1 MPALATF
8 ADTLALALTNL
19 CDVYWPYRGHRND
32 STNEGSKMTR
42 TTRLLLTTGAIA
54 LGAAAFAGASLA
66 DGGWGRHHGGPGHGG
81 PGGWGRGA
89 PGERLFEAF
98 DANQDGT
105 LTQAEVDEARAAKLA
120 EFDADGNGSLSLEE
134 YQALWLDAMRERMVD
149 QFQAHDDDGDG
160 EVTVVEFTER
170 YSRIVDRLDDDD
182 DGEVTMEELR
192 ERAMDRHHGRGDER
206 DRRGP
211 PPSEGDGDAG

>member
-1 MPALATF
+1 
-8 ADTLALALTNL
+8 
-19 CDVYWPYRGHRND
+19 
-32 STNEGSKMTR
+32 MTR

-66 DGGWGRHHGGPGHGG
+66 DGGWGRHHGGGGHH
-81 PGGWGRGA
+81 GA

-105 LTQAEVDEARAAKLA
+105 LTQAEVDQARQAKLA
-120 EFDADGNGSLSLEE
+120 EFDADGDGSLDLEE

-160 EVTVVEFTER
+160 MVTAEEFGER
-170 YSRIVDRLDDDD
+170 FSRIVSRLDDDG
-182 DGEVTMEELR
+182 DGEVTMDELR
-192 ERAMDRHHGRGDER
+192 ERGMRTHHERG
-206 DRRGP
+206 DRRGGP
-211 PPSEGDGDAG
+211 PDRDDDEG